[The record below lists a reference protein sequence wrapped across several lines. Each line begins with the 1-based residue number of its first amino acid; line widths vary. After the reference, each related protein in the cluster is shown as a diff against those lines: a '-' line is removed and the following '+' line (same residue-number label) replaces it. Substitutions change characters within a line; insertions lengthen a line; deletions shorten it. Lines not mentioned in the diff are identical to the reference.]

1 MESSRWVALRRLGV
15 FRAHTPKTEGARA
28 TFLQPGEQITGI
40 RQGES
45 NIRFA
50 EPMEHLG
57 DGFGYK
63 SGLQP
68 IVAEVLIE
76 LQGALH

>member
-1 MESSRWVALRRLGV
+1 MLCGV
-15 FRAHTPKTEGARA
+15 LAFSARIPTTEGARA
-28 TFLQPGEQITGI
+28 AFLRSGEQITRA

-45 NIRFA
+45 NIGFA

-76 LQGALH
+76 LQGEHP

>member
-1 MESSRWVALRRLGV
+1 MLCGV
-15 FRAHTPKTEGARA
+15 LAFSARIPTTEGAGA
-28 TFLQPGEQITGI
+28 AFLQFGEQITGA
-40 RQGES
+40 RQREC
-45 NIRFA
+45 NIGSG

-68 IVAEVLIE
+68 IVAELLIE
-76 LQGALH
+76 LQGEHP